1 MQSFLDRR
9 AILNL
14 KKRQTIASHLIPG
27 FGAKSITTPNSPR
40 AQQVKQIKHSDKS
53 NGSYGGAEITA
64 LDEIKIDSV
73 NVALLNEK
81 LA

>member
-14 KKRQTIASHLIPG
+14 KKRQTIASHLIKG
-27 FGAKSITTPNSPR
+27 IVAKSITTPNSPR
-40 AQQVKQIKHSDKS
+40 AAAVKQIKHSDKS
-53 NGSYGGAEITA
+53 NGSYGGAELSA
-64 LDEIKIDSV
+64 LDDIRIDNI

-81 LA
+81 LT